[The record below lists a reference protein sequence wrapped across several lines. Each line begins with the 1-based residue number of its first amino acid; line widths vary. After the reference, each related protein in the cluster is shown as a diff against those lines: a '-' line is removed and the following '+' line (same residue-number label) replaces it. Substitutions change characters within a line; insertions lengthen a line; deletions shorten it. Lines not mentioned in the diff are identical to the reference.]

1 MPETA
6 KPETRKIQAEKRRQE
21 ILDAALKVFAEQG
34 YQGATISQISEAA
47 GTSLG
52 LLYHYFSNKEA
63 LMEAVIAEHSFLPL
77 LKNIIAKQG
86 KQSIESV
93 LSQLC
98 LQFYRLLESKKELV
112 AIFLRE
118 GTSNPAVSQ
127 VWFSMIR
134 QGVTSLISLLD
145 QGVKQGVLKE
155 HRLDVTARTLMSAVV
170 MLYLTREAYG
180 EGFTSPED
188 FIPQMIASQLSGIKS
203 PQKE

>member
-6 KPETRKIQAEKRRQE
+6 KPETRRIQAEKRRQE

-47 GTSLG
+47 GTSLE
-52 LLYHYFSNKEA
+52 LLYHYFSNKKA

-118 GTSNPAVSQ
+118 GTSNPAVS
-127 VWFSMIR
+127 
-134 QGVTSLISLLD
+134 
-145 QGVKQGVLKE
+145 
-155 HRLDVTARTLMSAVV
+155 
-170 MLYLTREAYG
+170 
-180 EGFTSPED
+180 
-188 FIPQMIASQLSGIKS
+188 
-203 PQKE
+203 